1 MIKLIVITQVTKE
14 NVSQVTDKIEKEFP
28 YLRWE
33 DNGKKPSTYSP
44 KGKKYY
50 PRGKTKVSLVFDLGI
65 NVLTLCTN
73 YKYRK
78 RDIVFDADTY
88 LNKIY
93 NIGNIPISEFITNLS
108 PYL

>member
-1 MIKLIVITQVTKE
+1 MIKIIVITQVTKE
-14 NVSQVTDKIEKEFP
+14 NVSQVTNKIEKEFP
-28 YLRWE
+28 YLRWK

-50 PRGKTKVSLVFDLGI
+50 PRGKTKVSLIFDLGI

-73 YKYRK
+73 YKNRK
-78 RDIVFDADTY
+78 RDIVFSADAY
-88 LNKIY
+88 LNSIH

-108 PYL
+108 PCL